1 MDWGRL
7 PYHVDLYREGGAWM
21 FRVNE
26 NLFNVR
32 GFREHSWREPVHIGP
47 AIGPDRLTRKQ
58 AQCVVWERLPLGPPP
73 RLALPNARMT
83 IAEFVEKAFVP
94 EHVAIKGPA
103 GRTHYR
109 AILKHVLTPEEVQR
123 VFKLDSQ
130 KSRPRLKA
138 IPDWP
143 YLSNL
148 ELSQVRPEHIERLML
163 AAQARGYSMQTVIHI
178 RNVVSAIFSHAKK
191 CDNFQGPNPAT
202 QVAVPGMSRKE
213 AYMLSLAQL
222 KAVLE
227 LMRYPE
233 REMTLLAIVTGMN
246 VAEICGLQ
254 WEHVNLSGFDVEG
267 IGERIPPR
275 TIAVRKQWYR
285 GELNSVKTGRTR
297 NVSIADL
304 IFPALTAMNQRARF
318 TRPEDF
324 VLVSEAGT
332 PVNETNIA
340 SRRLKSVG
348 HELGM
353 PWLSWHVFR
362 RTRKDYQQRFGPC
375 FVDRVA
381 AVLNSSAV
389 FRSLERGAVKPRKT
403 PSSAPASNDRSFGI
417 EPRPPFEDAGFNSL
431 QTN

>member
-7 PYHVDLYREGGAWM
+7 PYHVDLYRDGGSWK

-32 GFREHSWREPVHIGP
+32 GFKEHSWREPVHIGP
-47 AIGPDRLTRKQ
+47 AIGPERLTKKQ
-58 AQCVVWERLPLGPPP
+58 AQRVVWERLPLGQQQNDF
-73 RLALPNARMT
+73 AQHSSMT
-83 IAEFVEKAFVP
+83 IVDFVEKMFVP
-94 EHVAIKGPA
+94 DHVAIKGLA

-123 VFKLDSQ
+123 VFKLDVD
-130 KSRPRLKA
+130 KSRARLKA

-143 YLSNL
+143 YLSQL
-148 ELSQVRPEHIERLML
+148 GLADTRPEHVELLML
-163 AAQARGYSMQTVIHI
+163 AAQTRGYSIQTVTHI
-178 RNVVSAIFSHAKK
+178 RNVVSAIFSHARKV
-191 CDNFQGPNPAT
+191 NYFTGLNPAS

-213 AYMLSLAQL
+213 AHSLSLPQL

-233 REMTLLAIVTGMN
+233 KEMTLLAIVTGMN

-254 WEHVNLSGFDVEG
+254 WKHVNLASQERELQ
-267 IGERIPPR
+267 GEMIPPR

-285 GELNSVKTGRTR
+285 GELNSVKIGRTR
-297 NVSIADL
+297 NVPIPDL
-304 IFPALTAMNQRARF
+304 MIPVLSGLTRRVRY
-318 TRPEDF
+318 TRLDDF

-340 SRRLKSVG
+340 SRRLKAVG
-348 HELGM
+348 QELNM

-362 RTRKDYQQRFGPC
+362 RTRKDYLQRFGPR
-375 FVDRVA
+375 FVDR
-381 AVLNSSAV
+381 LGV
-389 FRSLERGAVKPRKT
+389 FLEA
-403 PSSAPASNDRSFGI
+403 
-417 EPRPPFEDAGFNSL
+417 
-431 QTN
+431 

>member
-7 PYHVDLYREGGAWM
+7 PYHVDLYREGGAWK

-32 GFREHSWREPVHIGP
+32 GFKEHTWRDPVHIGP
-47 AIGPDRLTRKQ
+47 AIGPDRLTKKQ
-58 AQCVVWERLPLGPPP
+58 AQQVVWEKLPVGPQP
-73 RLALPNARMT
+73 RPVPVVSHSGMT
-83 IAEFVEKAFVP
+83 IADFVEKSFVP
-94 EHVAIKGPA
+94 EHVSIKGLA

-123 VFKLDSQ
+123 VFHLDVE
-130 KSRPRLKA
+130 KSRTRLKA

-143 YLSNL
+143 YLSHL
-148 ELSQVRPEHIERLML
+148 QLDETRPEHIQELML
-163 AAQARGYSMQTVIHI
+163 AAQSRGYSMQTVTHI

-191 CDNFQGPNPAT
+191 SNYFHGSNPAS

-213 AYMLSLAQL
+213 AHMLSLPEL

-254 WEHVNLSGFDVEG
+254 WKHVNLSPSGQQVN
-267 IGERIPPR
+267 GEMIRPR

-285 GELNSVKTGRTR
+285 GELNSVKIGRTR
-297 NVSIADL
+297 DVPIPDL
-304 IFPALTAMNQRARF
+304 IYPVLTTLSQRARF
-318 TRPEDF
+318 TGPEDF

-340 SRRLKSVG
+340 SRRLKGVG
-348 HELGM
+348 QELGM

-362 RTRKDYQQRFGPC
+362 RTRKDYLHRFGVR
-375 FVDRVA
+375 FVDRLA
-381 AVLNSSAV
+381 TILHS
-389 FRSLERGAVKPRKT
+389 
-403 PSSAPASNDRSFGI
+403 
-417 EPRPPFEDAGFNSL
+417 
-431 QTN
+431 

>member
-7 PYHVDLYREGGAWM
+7 PYHVDLYREGGAWK

-32 GFREHSWREPVHIGP
+32 GFKEHSWREPIHIGP
-47 AIGPDRLTRKQ
+47 AVGPERLTRKE
-58 AQCVVWERLPLGPPP
+58 AQRVVWERLPLGPQPQPAPP
-73 RLALPNARMT
+73 NDGIT
-83 IAEFVEKAFVP
+83 IADFVQKAFVP
-94 EHVAIKGPA
+94 EHVSIKGLA

-123 VFKLDSQ
+123 VFNLDTE
-130 KSRPRLKA
+130 KSRTRLKA

-143 YLSNL
+143 YISHL
-148 ELSQVRPEHIERLML
+148 ELSHTRPEHVEGLML
-163 AAQARGYSMQTVIHI
+163 AAQARGYSMQTVTHI
-178 RNVVSAIFSHAKK
+178 RNVVSAIFSHARKG
-191 CDNFQGPNPAT
+191 NYFHGLNPAS

-213 AYMLSLAQL
+213 AHMLSLPQL

-227 LMRYPE
+227 RMRYPE

-254 WEHVNLSGFDVEG
+254 WKHVNLSSMEVDGT
-267 IGERIPPR
+267 GEWIPPH
-275 TIAVRKQWYR
+275 TIVVRKQWYR
-285 GELNSVKTGRTR
+285 GELNSVKIGRTR
-297 NVSIADL
+297 NVAIPDL
-304 IFPALTAMNQRARF
+304 ILPVLKTLSQRMSF
-318 TRPEDF
+318 TKPEDF

-348 HELGM
+348 QELEM

-362 RTRKDYQQRFGPC
+362 RTRKDYLERFGPR
-375 FVDRVA
+375 FVDRLA
-381 AVLNSSAV
+381 AVLNS
-389 FRSLERGAVKPRKT
+389 
-403 PSSAPASNDRSFGI
+403 
-417 EPRPPFEDAGFNSL
+417 
-431 QTN
+431 

>member
-7 PYHVDLYREGGAWM
+7 PYHVDLYREGGAWK

-47 AIGPDRLTRKQ
+47 AIGPEKLTRKQ
-58 AQCVVWERLPLGPPP
+58 AQRVVWERLPLAPQP
-73 RLALPNARMT
+73 RPVPANIGMN
-83 IAEFVEKAFVP
+83 IADFVEKAFVP
-94 EHVAIKGPA
+94 EHVSIKGLA

-123 VFKLDSQ
+123 VFKVETE
-130 KSRPRLKA
+130 KSRTRLKA

-143 YLSNL
+143 YLSHL
-148 ELSQVRPEHIERLML
+148 ELSQTRPQHIEALML
-163 AAQARGYSMQTVIHI
+163 AAQARGYSMQTVTHI
-178 RNVVSAIFSHAKK
+178 RNVVSAIFSHAIK
-191 CDNFQGPNPAT
+191 NNYFHGQNPAS

-213 AYMLSLAQL
+213 AHMLSLPQL
-222 KAVLE
+222 KAVLQ

-254 WEHVNLSGFDVEG
+254 WKHVNLLGFDVDDT
-267 IGERIPPR
+267 GERLPAR

-285 GELNSVKTGRTR
+285 GELNSVKIGRTR
-297 NVSIADL
+297 NVPIPDL
-304 IFPALTAMNQRARF
+304 IFPVLTALSQRARF

-362 RTRKDYQQRFGPC
+362 RTRKDYQQRLGPR
-375 FVDRVA
+375 FVERMA
-381 AVLNSSAV
+381 SVLNSY
-389 FRSLERGAVKPRKT
+389 
-403 PSSAPASNDRSFGI
+403 
-417 EPRPPFEDAGFNSL
+417 
-431 QTN
+431 

>member
-7 PYHVDLYREGGAWM
+7 PYHVDLYRENGAWK

-32 GFREHSWREPVHIGP
+32 GFKEHSWREPVHIGP
-47 AIGPDRLTRKQ
+47 ATGPDRLTRKE
-58 AQCVVWERLPLGPPP
+58 AQRVVWEKLPVTAPP
-73 RLALPNARMT
+73 RPTVPAMGMT
-83 IAEFVEKAFVP
+83 IAEFVERAFVP
-94 EHVAIKGPA
+94 EHVAIKGLA

-109 AILKHVLTPEEVQR
+109 AILKHVLTPEEVHR
-123 VFKLDSQ
+123 VFNLDTER
-130 KSRPRLKA
+130 SRTRLKA

-143 YLSNL
+143 YLSRL
-148 ELSQVRPEHIERLML
+148 ELTHTRPEHVEGLML
-163 AAQARGYSMQTVIHI
+163 AAQSRGYSMQTVTHI
-178 RNVVSAIFSHAKK
+178 RNVVSAIFSHARKS
-191 CDNFQGPNPAT
+191 NYFHGPNPAS

-213 AYMLSLAQL
+213 AHMLSLPQL
-222 KAVLE
+222 QSVLE

-233 REMTLLAIVTGMN
+233 REMTLLVIVTGMN

-254 WEHVNLSGFDVEG
+254 WKHVNLSPLEVDGT
-267 IGERIPPR
+267 GEKIPAQ

-285 GELNSVKTGRTR
+285 GELNSVKIGRTR
-297 NVSIADL
+297 NVAISDL
-304 IFPALTAMNQRARF
+304 MLTVLKGLSQRGRF

-362 RTRKDYQQRFGPC
+362 RTRKDYLFRFGAR
-375 FVDRVA
+375 FVDRLD
-381 AVLNSSAV
+381 AVLNPQGDS
-389 FRSLERGAVKPRKT
+389 
-403 PSSAPASNDRSFGI
+403 
-417 EPRPPFEDAGFNSL
+417 
-431 QTN
+431 

>member
-7 PYHVDLYREGGAWM
+7 PYHVDLYREGGAWK

-47 AIGPDRLTRKQ
+47 ATGPERLTKKQ
-58 AQCVVWERLPLGPPP
+58 AQRVVWEKLPFGHQ
-73 RLALPNARMT
+73 ARESAPSGGMS
-83 IAEFVEKAFVP
+83 IADFVENSFIP
-94 EHVAIKGPA
+94 EHVAIKGLA

-123 VFKLDSQ
+123 VFKLDIE
-130 KSRPRLKA
+130 KSRTRLKA

-143 YLSNL
+143 YLSGL
-148 ELSQVRPEHIERLML
+148 GLTEIQPEHIEKLML
-163 AAQARGYSMQTVIHI
+163 AARARGYSMQTVTHI
-178 RNVVSAIFSHAKK
+178 RNVVSAIFSHARKA
-191 CDNFQGPNPAT
+191 NYFHGLNPAS

-213 AYMLSLAQL
+213 AHMLSLPQL

-233 REMTLLAIVTGMN
+233 KEMTLLAITTGMN

-254 WEHVNLSGFDVEG
+254 WKHVNLATSTVPVN
-267 IGERIPPR
+267 GELIPPR
-275 TIAVRKQWYR
+275 SIAVRKQWYR
-285 GELNSVKTGRTR
+285 GELNSVKIGRTR
-297 NVSIADL
+297 IVSVPDL
-304 IFPALTAMNQRARF
+304 ILPTLMRLSQRAKF
-318 TRPEDF
+318 TQPEDF

-340 SRRLKSVG
+340 SRRLKGVG
-348 HELGM
+348 QELAM

-362 RTRKDYQQRFGPC
+362 RTRKDYLQRFGPR
-375 FVDRVA
+375 FVERLA
-381 AVLNSSAV
+381 AVLNS
-389 FRSLERGAVKPRKT
+389 
-403 PSSAPASNDRSFGI
+403 
-417 EPRPPFEDAGFNSL
+417 
-431 QTN
+431 

>member
-1 MDWGRL
+1 MAQDWSSSLGDEMDWGRL
-7 PYHVDLYREGGAWM
+7 PYHVDLYREGGAWK

-32 GFREHSWREPVHIGP
+32 GFKEHSWREPVHVGP
-47 AIGPDRLTRKQ
+47 AIGPERLTRKQ
-58 AQCVVWERLPLGPPP
+58 AQRAVWERLPFGQP
-73 RLALPNARMT
+73 ALRVAPAGGLT
-83 IAEFVEKAFVP
+83 IADFVEKSFVP
-94 EHVAIKGPA
+94 EHVAIKGLA

-123 VFKLDSQ
+123 VFKLEVE
-130 KSRPRLKA
+130 KSRTRLKA

-143 YLSNL
+143 YLSHL
-148 ELSQVRPEHIERLML
+148 ELSHTHPEDIERLML
-163 AAQARGYSMQTVIHI
+163 AAQSRGYSMQTVTHI
-178 RNVVSAIFSHAKK
+178 RNVVSAIFSHARKA
-191 CDNFQGPNPAT
+191 NYFHGLNPAS

-213 AYMLSLAQL
+213 AHMLSLPQL

-233 REMTLLAIVTGMN
+233 REMTLLVIVTGMN

-254 WEHVNLSGFDVEG
+254 WKHVNLAGSDLDVD
-267 IGERIPPR
+267 GERLPVR

-285 GELNSVKTGRTR
+285 GELNSVKIGRTR
-297 NVSIADL
+297 NVSIPEL
-304 IFPALTAMNQRARF
+304 IFPVLTTLSHRARF

-353 PWLSWHVFR
+353 SWLSWHVFR
-362 RTRKDYQQRFGPC
+362 RTRKDYLHRFGPR
-375 FVDRVA
+375 FVERLVP
-381 AVLNSSAV
+381 VLNS
-389 FRSLERGAVKPRKT
+389 
-403 PSSAPASNDRSFGI
+403 
-417 EPRPPFEDAGFNSL
+417 
-431 QTN
+431 

>member
-7 PYHVDLYREGGAWM
+7 PYHVDLYREGGAWK

-47 AIGPDRLTRKQ
+47 AIGPERLTRKQ
-58 AQCVVWERLPLGPPP
+58 AQKVVWEQLPLGPQPKP
-73 RLALPNARMT
+73 VAPNAGMT
-83 IAEFVEKAFVP
+83 IADFVEKSFVP
-94 EHVAIKGPA
+94 EHVSIKGLA

-123 VFKLDSQ
+123 VFKLEAE
-130 KSRPRLKA
+130 KSRTRLKA

-143 YLSNL
+143 YLSHL
-148 ELSQVRPEHIERLML
+148 ELSATRPEHIEQLML
-163 AAQARGYSMQTVIHI
+163 AAQARGYSMQTVTHI
-178 RNVVSAIFSHAKK
+178 RNVVSAIFSHARKG
-191 CDNFQGPNPAT
+191 NYFHGLNPAS

-213 AYMLSLAQL
+213 AHMLSLPQL

-227 LMRYPE
+227 IMRYPE
-233 REMTLLAIVTGMN
+233 KEMTLLAIVTGMN

-254 WEHVNLSGFDVEG
+254 WKHVNLTPLEIEAD
-267 IGERIPPR
+267 GERILAR
-275 TIAVRKQWYR
+275 AIAVRKQWYR
-285 GELNSVKTGRTR
+285 GELNSVKIGRTR
-297 NVSIADL
+297 NVSIPEF
-304 IFPALTAMNQRARF
+304 IFPVLTALSRRARF

-340 SRRLKSVG
+340 SRRLKSIG

-362 RTRKDYQQRFGPC
+362 RTRKDYLQRFGPR
-375 FVDRVA
+375 FVDRMA
-381 AVLNSSAV
+381 AVLNS
-389 FRSLERGAVKPRKT
+389 
-403 PSSAPASNDRSFGI
+403 
-417 EPRPPFEDAGFNSL
+417 
-431 QTN
+431 

>member
-7 PYHVDLYREGGAWM
+7 PYHVDLYREGGAWK

-32 GFREHSWREPVHIGP
+32 GFKEHSWREPVHIGP
-47 AIGPDRLTRKQ
+47 AVGPDRLTRKE
-58 AQCVVWERLPLGPPP
+58 AQRAVWERLPLGPQP
-73 RLALPNARMT
+73 RPETQNGGMT
-83 IAEFVEKAFVP
+83 IAGFVERSFVP
-94 EHVAIKGPA
+94 EHVSIKGLA

-123 VFKLDSQ
+123 VFNLETE
-130 KSRPRLKA
+130 KSRTRLKA

-143 YLSNL
+143 YLSHL
-148 ELSQVRPEHIERLML
+148 ELAHTRPEHVESLML
-163 AAQARGYSMQTVIHI
+163 AAQTRGYSIQTVTHI
-178 RNVVSAIFSHAKK
+178 RNVVSAIFSHARKS
-191 CDNFQGPNPAT
+191 NYFHGLNPAS

-213 AYMLSLAQL
+213 AHMLSLPQL

-254 WEHVNLSGFDVEG
+254 WIHVNLTGQPVDG
-267 IGERIPPR
+267 TGEWIPPC
-275 TIAVRKQWYR
+275 TLAVRKQWYR
-285 GELNSVKTGRTR
+285 GELNSVKIGRTR
-297 NVSIADL
+297 NVAIPEL
-304 IFPALTAMNQRARF
+304 IIPVLSSLRQRVRY

-340 SRRLKSVG
+340 SRRLKTVG
-348 HELGM
+348 KELGT

-362 RTRKDYQQRFGPC
+362 RTRKDYLERYGPR
-375 FVDRVA
+375 FVDRLA
-381 AVLNSSAV
+381 TVLNS
-389 FRSLERGAVKPRKT
+389 
-403 PSSAPASNDRSFGI
+403 
-417 EPRPPFEDAGFNSL
+417 
-431 QTN
+431 

>member
-7 PYHVDLYREGGAWM
+7 PYHVDLYREGGAWK

-32 GFREHSWREPVHIGP
+32 GFKEHTWRDPIHVGP
-47 AIGPDRLTRKQ
+47 ATGPERLTRKQ
-58 AQCVVWERLPLGPPP
+58 AQRVVWERLPAASQQKEAPQPS
-73 RLALPNARMT
+73 AMT
-83 IAEFVEKAFVP
+83 VADFVEKAFVP
-94 EHVAIKGPA
+94 EHVAIKGLA

-123 VFKLDSQ
+123 VFNLDIER
-130 KSRPRLKA
+130 SRTRLKA

-143 YLSNL
+143 YISRLGLSDT
-148 ELSQVRPEHIERLML
+148 RPEHIEGLMM
-163 AAQARGYSMQTVIHI
+163 AAQARGYSMQTVTHI

-191 CDNFQGPNPAT
+191 GNYFSGTNPAS
-202 QVAVPGMSRKE
+202 QVLVPGISRKE
-213 AYMLSLAQL
+213 AHMLSLPQL

-233 REMTLLAIVTGMN
+233 KEMTLMAILTGMN

-254 WEHVNLSGFDVEG
+254 WKHVNLSPSEQYAD
-267 IGERIPPR
+267 GEVIPSR

-285 GELNSVKTGRTR
+285 GELNSVKIGRTR
-297 NVSIADL
+297 NVSVPEL
-304 IFPALTAMNQRARF
+304 MFPVLNELVRRVRF
-318 TRPEDF
+318 TKPDDF

-340 SRRLKSVG
+340 SRRLKGVG
-348 HELGM
+348 QELAM

-362 RTRKDYQQRFGPC
+362 RTRKDYLQRFGSR
-375 FVDRVA
+375 FVERVA
-381 AVLNSSAV
+381 TVLNS
-389 FRSLERGAVKPRKT
+389 
-403 PSSAPASNDRSFGI
+403 
-417 EPRPPFEDAGFNSL
+417 
-431 QTN
+431 

>member
-7 PYHVDLYREGGAWM
+7 PYHVDLYREGGAWK

-32 GFREHSWREPVHIGP
+32 GFKEHSWREPVHIGP
-47 AIGPDRLTRKQ
+47 ATGPERLSRKE
-58 AQCVVWERLPLGPPP
+58 AQRAVWERLPVSPQS
-73 RLALPNARMT
+73 RQASPNGGMT
-83 IAEFVEKAFVP
+83 IADFVEKSFVP
-94 EHVAIKGPA
+94 EHVSIKGLA

-123 VFKLDSQ
+123 VFGLETEKT
-130 KSRPRLKA
+130 RTRLKA

-143 YLSNL
+143 YLSHL
-148 ELSQVRPEHIERLML
+148 ELAHTRPDHVENLML
-163 AAQARGYSMQTVIHI
+163 AAQARGYSIQTVTHI
-178 RNVVSAIFSHAKK
+178 RNVVSAIFSHARKG
-191 CDNFQGPNPAT
+191 DYFHGLNPAS

-213 AYMLSLAQL
+213 AHMLSVPQL

-233 REMTLLAIVTGMN
+233 REMTLLAVVTGMN

-254 WEHVNLSGFDVEG
+254 WKHVNLSDAQVDGT
-267 IGERIPPR
+267 GEWIPPR

-285 GELNSVKTGRTR
+285 GELNSVKIGRTR
-297 NVSIADL
+297 NVGIPDL
-304 IFPALTAMNQRARF
+304 ALPVLSALSQRQRY

-348 HELGM
+348 QELGM

-362 RTRKDYQQRFGPC
+362 RTRKDYLERYGAR

-381 AVLNSSAV
+381 AALNA
-389 FRSLERGAVKPRKT
+389 
-403 PSSAPASNDRSFGI
+403 
-417 EPRPPFEDAGFNSL
+417 
-431 QTN
+431 

>member
-7 PYHVDLYREGGAWM
+7 PYHVDLYREGGAWK

-32 GFREHSWREPVHIGP
+32 GFKEHTWRDPIHIGP
-47 AIGPDRLTRKQ
+47 ATGPERLTRKQ
-58 AQCVVWERLPLGPPP
+58 AQRVVWERLPVASQQKEAP
-73 RLALPNARMT
+73 LPSAMT
-83 IAEFVEKAFVP
+83 IADFVEKAFVP
-94 EHVAIKGPA
+94 EHVAIKGLA

-123 VFKLDSQ
+123 VFNLDVER
-130 KSRPRLKA
+130 SRTRLKA

-143 YLSNL
+143 YISRLGLSDT
-148 ELSQVRPEHIERLML
+148 RPEHIEGLML
-163 AAQARGYSMQTVIHI
+163 AAQARGYSMQTVTHI

-191 CDNFQGPNPAT
+191 GNYFHGTNPAS
-202 QVAVPGMSRKE
+202 QVVVPGISRKE
-213 AYMLSLAQL
+213 AHMLSLPQL

-233 REMTLLAIVTGMN
+233 REMTLMAILTGMN

-254 WEHVNLSGFDVEG
+254 WKHVNLSPSEQYAD
-267 IGERIPPR
+267 GEVIPSR
-275 TIAVRKQWYR
+275 TIVVRKQWYR
-285 GELNSVKTGRTR
+285 GELNSVKIGRTR
-297 NVSIADL
+297 NVSVPDL
-304 IFPALTAMNQRARF
+304 MFPVLTELGRRVRF
-318 TRPEDF
+318 TKPDDF

-340 SRRLKSVG
+340 SRRLKGVG
-348 HELGM
+348 QELGM

-362 RTRKDYQQRFGPC
+362 RTRKDYVQRFGSR

-381 AVLNSSAV
+381 AVLNS
-389 FRSLERGAVKPRKT
+389 
-403 PSSAPASNDRSFGI
+403 
-417 EPRPPFEDAGFNSL
+417 
-431 QTN
+431 

>member
-7 PYHVDLYREGGAWM
+7 PYHVDLYREGGAWK

-32 GFREHSWREPVHIGP
+32 GFKEHSWREPVHIGP
-47 AIGPDRLTRKQ
+47 AVGPERLTRKQ
-58 AQCVVWERLPLGPPP
+58 AQRVVWERLPVP
-73 RLALPNARMT
+73 AQPNAVPPGGGMT
-83 IAEFVEKAFVP
+83 IAEFVEKSFVP
-94 EHVAIKGPA
+94 EHVSIKGLA

-109 AILKHVLTPEEVQR
+109 AILKHVLMPEEVQR
-123 VFKLDSQ
+123 VFKLETE
-130 KSRPRLKA
+130 KSRTRLKA

-143 YLSNL
+143 YLSHL
-148 ELSQVRPEHIERLML
+148 ELSHTRPEHVERLML
-163 AAQARGYSMQTVIHI
+163 AAKSRGYSMQTVTHI

-191 CDNFQGPNPAT
+191 ANYFHGANPAS

-213 AYMLSLAQL
+213 PHMLSLPQL

-233 REMTLLAIVTGMN
+233 REMTLLVIVTGMN

-254 WEHVNLSGFDVEG
+254 WKHVNLTALEAASEG
-267 IGERIPPR
+267 EAIPAR

-285 GELNSVKTGRTR
+285 GELNSVKIGRTR
-297 NVSIADL
+297 DVSIPDL
-304 IFPALTAMNQRARF
+304 IYPVLTSLSRRARF
-318 TRPEDF
+318 TRPDDF

-348 HELGM
+348 HEVGM

-362 RTRKDYQQRFGPC
+362 RTRKDYIQQFGPR
-375 FVDRVA
+375 FVERIA
-381 AVLNSSAV
+381 ALL
-389 FRSLERGAVKPRKT
+389 RS
-403 PSSAPASNDRSFGI
+403 
-417 EPRPPFEDAGFNSL
+417 
-431 QTN
+431 

>member
-7 PYHVDLYREGGAWM
+7 PYHVDLYRDGGSWK

-32 GFREHSWREPVHIGP
+32 GFKEHSWREPVHIGP
-47 AIGPDRLTRKQ
+47 AIGPERLTKKQ
-58 AQCVVWERLPLGPPP
+58 AQRVVWERLPLGQQQSDV
-73 RLALPNARMT
+73 AQHSSMT
-83 IAEFVEKAFVP
+83 IADFVEKMFVP
-94 EHVAIKGPA
+94 DHVAIKGLA

-123 VFKLDSQ
+123 VFKLDVD
-130 KSRPRLKA
+130 KSRARLKA

-143 YLSNL
+143 YLSQL
-148 ELSQVRPEHIERLML
+148 GLAETRPEHVERLML
-163 AAQARGYSMQTVIHI
+163 AAQDRGYSIQTVTHI
-178 RNVVSAIFSHAKK
+178 RNVVSAIFSHARKV
-191 CDNFQGPNPAT
+191 NHFTGLNPAS

-213 AYMLSLAQL
+213 AHSLSLAQL
-222 KAVLE
+222 KSVLE

-254 WEHVNLSGFDVEG
+254 WKHLNLGAQERELH
-267 IGERIPPR
+267 GETLPPR
-275 TIAVRKQWYR
+275 MIAVRKQWYR
-285 GELNSVKTGRTR
+285 GELNSVKIGRTR
-297 NVSIADL
+297 NVPLPDL
-304 IFPALTAMNQRARF
+304 MVPVLTGLTRRVRF
-318 TRPEDF
+318 TRPDDF

-348 HELGM
+348 QELNM

-362 RTRKDYQQRFGPC
+362 RTRKDYLERFGPR
-375 FVDRVA
+375 FVDRLVA
-381 AVLNSSAV
+381 
-389 FRSLERGAVKPRKT
+389 FLEA
-403 PSSAPASNDRSFGI
+403 
-417 EPRPPFEDAGFNSL
+417 
-431 QTN
+431 

>member
-7 PYHVDLYREGGAWM
+7 PYHVDLYREGGAWK

-32 GFREHSWREPVHIGP
+32 GFKEHTWREPIQIGP
-47 AIGPDRLTRKQ
+47 AIGPDRLTKKQ
-58 AQCVVWERLPLGPPP
+58 AQQVVWEKLPVGPQPRPVPP
-73 RLALPNARMT
+73 APSSGMT
-83 IAEFVEKAFVP
+83 IADFVEKSFVP
-94 EHVAIKGPA
+94 EHVSIKGLA

-123 VFKLDSQ
+123 VFHLDVE
-130 KSRPRLKA
+130 KSRTRLKA

-143 YLSNL
+143 YLSHL
-148 ELSQVRPEHIERLML
+148 QLSDTHPEHIQELML
-163 AAQARGYSMQTVIHI
+163 AAQSRGYSNQTVTHI

-191 CDNFQGPNPAT
+191 SSYFHGANPAS

-213 AYMLSLAQL
+213 AHMLSLPQL

-254 WEHVNLSGFDVEG
+254 WKHVNLSALEQEINGDT
-267 IGERIPPR
+267 IRPR

-285 GELNSVKTGRTR
+285 GELNSVKIGRTR
-297 NVSIADL
+297 DVPIPDL
-304 IFPALTAMNQRARF
+304 IYPVLTTLSQRARF
-318 TRPEDF
+318 TGREDF

-348 HELGM
+348 QELGM

-362 RTRKDYQQRFGPC
+362 RTRKDYLHRFGVR
-375 FVDRVA
+375 FVDRLA
-381 AVLNSSAV
+381 SVLHS
-389 FRSLERGAVKPRKT
+389 
-403 PSSAPASNDRSFGI
+403 
-417 EPRPPFEDAGFNSL
+417 
-431 QTN
+431 

>member
-7 PYHVDLYREGGAWM
+7 PYHVDLYREGGAWK

-32 GFREHSWREPVHIGP
+32 GFKEHSWREPVQIGP
-47 AIGPDRLTRKQ
+47 ATGPERLSRKE
-58 AQCVVWERLPLGPPP
+58 AQRAVWERLPVSPQSQQAPADGG
-73 RLALPNARMT
+73 MT
-83 IAEFVEKAFVP
+83 IIEFVEKSFVP
-94 EHVAIKGPA
+94 EHVSIKGLA

-123 VFKLDSQ
+123 VFGLETEKT
-130 KSRPRLKA
+130 RTRLKA

-143 YLSNL
+143 YLSHL
-148 ELSQVRPEHIERLML
+148 ELADTRPDHVESLML
-163 AAQARGYSMQTVIHI
+163 AAQARGYSIQTVTHI
-178 RNVVSAIFSHAKK
+178 RNVVSAIFSHARKG
-191 CDNFQGPNPAT
+191 NYFHGLNPAS

-213 AYMLSLAQL
+213 AHMLSVPQL

-233 REMTLLAIVTGMN
+233 REMTLLAVVTGMN

-254 WEHVNLSGFDVEG
+254 WKQVNLSDAQVDGT
-267 IGERIPPR
+267 GEWIPPR

-285 GELNSVKTGRTR
+285 GELNSVKIGRTR
-297 NVSIADL
+297 NVGIPDL
-304 IFPALTAMNQRARF
+304 ALPVLSTLSQRVRY

-348 HELGM
+348 QELDM

-362 RTRKDYQQRFGPC
+362 RTRKDYLERYGAR
-375 FVDRVA
+375 FVDRLA
-381 AVLNSSAV
+381 AALNA
-389 FRSLERGAVKPRKT
+389 
-403 PSSAPASNDRSFGI
+403 
-417 EPRPPFEDAGFNSL
+417 
-431 QTN
+431 